1 MFSSKIDY
9 FYAIYLIYF
18 NHVFFMLGNYTF
30 YFFFSAR
37 ELLRVHGALMWALGK
52 TINCP
57 EVPRVYVGSF
67 WDQPYKND
75 VNRM

>member
-1 MFSSKIDY
+1 VLIF
-9 FYAIYLIYF
+9 FY
-18 NHVFFMLGNYTF
+18 
-30 YFFFSAR
+30 SAR
-37 ELLRVHGALMWALGK
+37 ALLRVHGALMWALGK

-67 WDQPYKND
+67 WDQPFKND